1 MEITVKM
8 TQRYLDNVE
17 KEFNDE
23 LSSCIPKKQLKFI
36 QNDLNIT
43 LLNIK
48 SYDYDFSN
56 INNIDIL
63 AYEKQEC
70 IDWIVGNQNFH
81 LDKEML
87 SQALL
92 AYVTLPQMNIDKIY
106 KKWFNLINAVYCEIL
121 DNIQEKAQKRLNE
134 LIKVN
139 SNELVTIFNIKNEK
153 LATISRDGIFSFKME
168 PNDENTRDFLKVL
181 MDQFQIQIKQIN
193 YFEV

>member
-1 MEITVKM
+1 MDITFKI

-36 QNDLNIT
+36 QSDLNIT
-43 LLNIK
+43 LLNVK
-48 SYDYDFSN
+48 NYDYDFSN
-56 INNIDIL
+56 INNVDIL

-87 SQALL
+87 SQALS
-92 AYVTLPQMNIDKIY
+92 AYVALPQMNIDKIY
-106 KKWFNLINAVYCEIL
+106 KKWFNLISSIYCQIL

-134 LIKVN
+134 LVKMN
-139 SNELVTIFNIKNEK
+139 SNELVTIFNSKNEK
-153 LATISRDGIFSFKME
+153 LATINRDGVFSFKME
-168 PNDENTRDFLKVL
+168 PNDENTREFLKVL
-181 MDQFQIQIKQIN
+181 MDHFQIQIKQIN